1 MKTQVRGGR
10 GGTAFAKLRERL
22 GSIRRRKHINPDVV
36 REDMVRQLKARFD
49 EENKALE
56 KLGAD
61 DWEQRA
67 ARLKTMGYLGQVLIS
82 SMRAYEEWSHEYE
95 DDENEEAKEARQ
107 KAIDRL
113 QAIHE
118 LAAKLPDGEGKG
130 KDAAPPIESEGDAA
144 AAAEE
149 SCQGGS

>member
-1 MKTQVRGGR
+1 MKTRGGGGR
-10 GGTAFAKLRERL
+10 GGTAFAKLKEGL
-22 GSIRRRKHINPDVV
+22 GSSRRLKHINPDVV

-67 ARLKTMGYLGQVLIS
+67 ARLKMMGYLGQVLIS

-95 DDENEEAKEARQ
+95 DDENEEARQ
-107 KAIDRL
+107 KALERL

-118 LAAKLPDGEGKG
+118 LTAKLPEDESKG
-130 KDAAPPIESEGDAA
+130 KDAAPPIESEGDAP

-149 SCQGGS
+149 NRQGGS

>member
-1 MKTQVRGGR
+1 MKTRGGGGR

-82 SMRAYEEWSHEYE
+82 SMRAYEEGSHEYE
-95 DDENEEAKEARQ
+95 DDENEEAKEAIP
-107 KAIDRL
+107 KAL
-113 QAIHE
+113 
-118 LAAKLPDGEGKG
+118 
-130 KDAAPPIESEGDAA
+130 
-144 AAAEE
+144 
-149 SCQGGS
+149 

>member
-10 GGTAFAKLRERL
+10 GGTAFAKLKERL

-67 ARLKTMGYLGQVLIS
+67 ARLKMMGYLGQVLIS

-95 DDENEEAKEARQ
+95 DDENEEARQ
-107 KAIDRL
+107 KALERL

-118 LAAKLPDGEGKG
+118 LTAKLPEDESKG
-130 KDAAPPIESEGDAA
+130 KDAAPPIESEGDAP

-149 SCQGGS
+149 NRQGGS

>member
-67 ARLKTMGYLGQVLIS
+67 ARLKMMGYLGQVLIS

-95 DDENEEAKEARQ
+95 DDENEEARQ
-107 KAIDRL
+107 KALERL

-118 LAAKLPDGEGKG
+118 LTAKLPEDESKG
-130 KDAAPPIESEGDAA
+130 KDAAPPIESEGDAP

-149 SCQGGS
+149 NRQGGS